1 MWATALCNCPLS
13 VEGIGYY
20 KIPNN
25 IWPFFFLKKL
35 NSFDEDDFFICA
47 EVEYAKCFS
56 PVKRRQVNCNVFW
69 QQLENFERIVNFC
82 AYIYSN
88 TNLFCE
94 NSRLN
99 SANFTKRVLFLRWFL
114 TIFPRVQKYFT
125 QLPFVWIPHL

>member
-1 MWATALCNCPLS
+1 MGPIVSQDLPQNSVSFNSVCEPLHS
-13 VEGIGYY
+13 VTVRSVLKELDITKFQTIFGL
-20 KIPNN
+20 
-25 IWPFFFLKKL
+25 FFLKKL

-69 QQLENFERIVNFC
+69 QQLENFERSVIFC
-82 AYIYSN
+82 ANIYSN

-99 SANFTKRVLFLRWFL
+99 SANFTERVVFCVDF
-114 TIFPRVQKYFT
+114 
-125 QLPFVWIPHL
+125 